1 MTDRQKRE
9 RLREILADSK
19 GAIAPGVTDPMFA
32 RLAALSA
39 VREMLFELKDTGHG
53 AGLFQASKR
62 CSGGGALV
70 QGFGYAQ
77 AMTCSRLAWRSN
89 AT

>member
-1 MTDRQKRE
+1 MTGRQKRA

-39 VREMLFELKDTGHG
+39 VREMLLELKD
-53 AGLFQASKR
+53 AGTERDYFRRQKD
-62 CSGGGALV
+62 
-70 QGFGYAQ
+70 AQ
-77 AMTCSRLAWRSN
+77 EVARWYRDLDMRRQ
-89 AT
+89 

>member
-1 MTDRQKRE
+1 MTDRQKRA

-32 RLAALSA
+32 RLAADC
-39 VREMLFELKDTGHG
+39 RYF
-53 AGLFQASKR
+53 
-62 CSGGGALV
+62 V
-70 QGFGYAQ
+70 QRFGYAQ
-77 AMTCSRLAWRSN
+77 AMTCSRLARRPN